1 MNSTVSEL
9 AQLWEHVLLKV
20 HDRINDQRVYDSFF
34 DKTYIDSIREE
45 ADGPTIVVVTNSS
58 LAVVV
63 INTRYLDTVNSC
75 IKEVTG
81 TDLRVNF
88 VEKGELKKI
97 VEEKKERPTFFADSH
112 LDPKFS
118 FDSFVV
124 GDSNREAYQAS
135 LMIAKNPGKLFNPLL
150 LHSDSGL
157 GKTHLMQAI
166 GNEIRKELP
175 NAKVLYVAAADFVDE
190 YVKFAQGYKEE
201 QTLTQFFKTDVDCL
215 LIDDIQFLIGKKKTM
230 EMFFV
235 VFADLEKA
243 GKQIVI
249 TSDQHPNLLDGL
261 DDRLKSR
268 FQAGLVISIKRPD
281 LTTSTE
287 ILKAKITAGG
297 LDVADFDEDVI
308 AFLATRFSN
317 NVRELEGSLN
327 RLLFYA
333 INFKPTKHITM
344 AVTAEALQ
352 SFVSTHDPQA
362 KLSESRI
369 VAVVADYY
377 NLTPSQLTGKI
388 RTSQIALARHI
399 AMYLM
404 KTMLQLPFTKIGQY
418 FGGRDHATAMKGVEK
433 VEKSLKFD
441 TDMRKA
447 IDELKTKL
455 TK

>member
-1 MNSTVSEL
+1 MNSTVSEI
-9 AQLWEHVLLKV
+9 AQLWDHVLIKI
-20 HDRINDQRVYDSFF
+20 HDRLNDQRVYDSFF
-34 DKTYIDSIREE
+34 DKTYIDSL
-45 ADGPTIVVVTNSS
+45 DGSTMIVVTNSS
-58 LAVVV
+58 LAPLIISSRYQDMV
-63 INTRYLDTVNSC
+63 TRCVE
-75 IKEVTG
+75 EVTG
-81 TDLRVNF
+81 TNFKIKF
-88 VEKGELKKI
+88 VEKSEAKKLQ
-97 VEEKKERPTFFADSH
+97 EERKEKPSFFVDSH

-118 FDSFVV
+118 FENFVV
-124 GDSNREAYQAS
+124 GDSNREAYQAA
-135 LMIAKNPGKLFNPLL
+135 LMISKTPGKLFNPLL
-150 LHSDSGL
+150 LYSDSGL

-166 GNEIRKELP
+166 GNAIREESP

-201 QTLTQFFKTDVDCL
+201 QSLTQYFKNEVDCL

-249 TSDQHPNLLDGL
+249 TSDQHPNLLEGL

-268 FQAGLVISIKRPD
+268 FQAGLPLSIERPD
-281 LTTSTE
+281 LATSAE
-287 ILKAKITAGG
+287 ILRTKITASG

-308 AFLATRFSN
+308 SFLAARFSS
-317 NVRELEGSLN
+317 NVRELEGALN
-327 RLLFYA
+327 RLLFYT
-333 INFKPTKHITM
+333 INMKPTKHITM
-344 AVTAEALQ
+344 DVASEAIRGLIAIQ
-352 SFVSTHDPQA
+352 DSNT

-377 NLTPSQLTGKI
+377 SLTPSQITGKI

-399 AMYLM
+399 AMYLV

-418 FGGRDHATAMKGVEK
+418 FGGRDHATAMKAVEK

-441 TDMRKA
+441 PDMRKA
-447 IDELKTKL
+447 VDELKTKL

>member
-1 MNSTVSEL
+1 MNSTVSEIT
-9 AQLWEHVLLKV
+9 QIWDHILLKIR
-20 HDRINDQRVYDSFF
+20 DRLNDQKVYDSFF
-34 DKTYIDSIREE
+34 DQTYIDSL
-45 ADGPTIVVVTNSS
+45 DGSTMIVVTNSQ
-58 LAVVV
+58 LAPL
-63 INTRYLDTVNSC
+63 IIESKYKDMVNRC
-75 IKEVTG
+75 VEEVTG
-81 TDLRVNF
+81 TNFSIRF
-88 VEKGELKKI
+88 VEKGEAKKLQ
-97 VEEKKERPTFFADSH
+97 EEKKEKPSFFVDSH
-112 LDPKFS
+112 LDGKFT
-118 FDSFVV
+118 FESFVV

-135 LMIAKNPGKLFNPLL
+135 LMISKNPGKLFNPLL
-150 LHSDSGL
+150 LYSDSGL

-166 GNEIRKELP
+166 GNAIREELP
-175 NAKVLYVAAADFVDE
+175 NSKVLYVAAADFVDE

-201 QTLTQFFKTDVDCL
+201 QSLTQYFKTDVDCL

-268 FQAGLVISIKRPD
+268 FQAGLVLSIKRPD
-281 LTTSTE
+281 LATSAE
-287 ILKAKITAGG
+287 ILRAKISAGG

-308 AFLATRFSN
+308 AFLASRFSN
-317 NVRELEGSLN
+317 NVRELEGALN
-327 RLLFYA
+327 RLLFYT
-333 INFKPTKHITM
+333 INMNPTKHITM
-344 AVTAEALQ
+344 EVATEAIQGLISVQ
-352 SFVSTHDPQA
+352 DDRT
-362 KLSESRI
+362 KLSEGRI
-369 VAVVADYY
+369 VAAVADYY

-441 TDMRKA
+441 PDMRKA
-447 IDELKTKL
+447 VDELKAKL